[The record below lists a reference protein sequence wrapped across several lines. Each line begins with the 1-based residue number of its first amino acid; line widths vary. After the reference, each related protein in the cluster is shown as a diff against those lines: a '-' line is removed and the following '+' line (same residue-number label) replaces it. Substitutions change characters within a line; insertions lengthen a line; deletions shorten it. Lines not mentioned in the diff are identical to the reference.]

1 MNDKQAEDFV
11 NRFALY
17 LLPDDIRINI
27 TKPVKWNETR
37 KRWEHMNIEGADGQ
51 SWSLLK
57 GNGNI
62 ETKQVNYFL
71 TRGNDHNEP
80 TGTIYFELFQN
91 EDKTKRNEWY
101 AGWLPAIC
109 NALDYHFYRKE
120 IRERQQA
127 QGKRVAEVTARTPGA
142 LVFALTDDRKPGQPL
157 FACVAFE
164 DIPKLVTRLIE
175 ICPDPEGFGIA
186 APKEY
191 KQLVPELQRPAT
203 EYREYW
209 KRFETWNDQYGMVY
223 KNMWYV
229 PFRQIIDLSTV
240 TIIGNNEPDI
250 KTFENRYTQTITAEL
265 QQRRLDT
272 LKDRAKERGKMGTL
286 IPEEALA
293 QEQELKKKWYEESG
307 IPADKITPVSI
318 EEIEKRFYDAE
329 ALERVKAD
337 WEQTRRFVKD
347 ATGQDMLT
355 WEENN
360 ARMMQKLQRIKDQA
374 RTEQ

>member
-37 KRWEHMNIEGADGQ
+37 KRWEYMNIEGADGQ

-71 TRGNDHNEP
+71 TRGNDHSEP

-101 AGWLPAIC
+101 AGWLSAIC
-109 NALDYHFYRKE
+109 NAVDYTYYRKD
-120 IRERQQA
+120 IREAQQA
-127 QGKRVAEVTARTPGA
+127 QGKRVAEVSARTPGA
-142 LVFALTDDRKPGQPL
+142 LVFALTDDTKGDHPL
-157 FACVAFE
+157 FSCVAFE
-164 DIPKLVTRLIE
+164 DVPNLVNRLLKL
-175 ICPDPEGFGIA
+175 CPDPTGWGLY
-186 APKEY
+186 APERSLKSA
-191 KQLVPELQRPAT
+191 PELQRPAT

-209 KRFETWNDQYGMVY
+209 KQFETWNDQYGMVY

-240 TIIGNNEPDI
+240 TIIGNNEPET
-250 KTFENRYTQTITAEL
+250 KTFENKYRQTITADL
-265 QQRRLDT
+265 QRGRLDT
-272 LKDRAKERGKMGTL
+272 LRDRAKERGEMGTL

-293 QEQELKKKWYEESG
+293 QEQEQIKKWSEASG
-307 IPADKITPVSI
+307 IPADKIYPLNLQ
-318 EEIEKRFYDAE
+318 
-329 ALERVKAD
+329 ALEDKLYDPEKLQEMKAE
-337 WEQTRRFVKD
+337 WENTRRFVKE
-347 ATGQDMLT
+347 ATGQDLPT
-355 WEENN
+355 WDERN
-360 ARMMQKLQRIKDQA
+360 ARQIAKAQQRIREA
-374 RTEQ
+374 RTKQ